1 MSQKSTQALTRELLV
16 EPVEQLGYVGRFSA
30 MASPCEVLIDT
41 QDEALAHKVSALVAN
56 EAWRIEQKFSRYR
69 EDNLLYKINHSKGQ
83 PVVVDSEMGR
93 LLDFA
98 DNAYQLSNGAFDI
111 SSGVLRKIWK
121 FDSSD
126 SIPSRKAAK
135 QLLDK
140 IGWDKITWCS
150 PKITLPVGMEI
161 DLGGL
166 GKEYAVDRA
175 AALASAQ
182 TDAPLLINFGGDL
195 FANKPPHNKL
205 YWGVGVDR
213 INGQTSAVVQLK
225 QGGLATSG
233 AANRFLLR
241 QGVRYSH
248 VLNPRTAWPVMD
260 APRSVTI
267 AANSCIE
274 AGIIATLAM
283 LRGKNAENFLAAQQ
297 VLNWVQ
303 R

>member
-1 MSQKSTQALTRELLV
+1 MSQTNTQALSRELLV
-16 EPVEQLGYVGRFSA
+16 ESVELGYIGRFAA

-41 QDEALAHKVSALVAN
+41 QDKVLAHKVSALVAS
-56 EAWRIEQKFSRYR
+56 EAWRIERKFSRYR
-69 EDNLLYKINHSKGQ
+69 EDNLLYKINHSNGQ
-83 PVVVDSEMGR
+83 PVVVDSEMAR

-98 DNAYQLSNGAFDI
+98 DNTYQLSNGAFDI

-121 FDSSD
+121 FDGSD
-126 SIPSRKAAK
+126 NIPSRKAAK

-140 IGWDKITWCS
+140 IGWNKITWCS
-150 PKITLPVGMEI
+150 PTITLPVGMEI

-175 AALASAQ
+175 AALASVA

-195 FANKPPHNKL
+195 FANKPPHNKVH
-205 YWGVGVDR
+205 WSVGVDR
-213 INGQTSAVVQLK
+213 INGQASAIVQLK
-225 QGGLATSG
+225 QGGLASSG
-233 AANRFLLR
+233 NANRFLLR
-241 QGVRYSH
+241 KGVRFSH
-248 VLNPRTAWPVMD
+248 VLNPRTGWPVMD
-260 APRSVTI
+260 APSSVTI

-283 LRGKNAENFLAAQQ
+283 LRGKNAEKFLAAQQ